1 MNIEQEIW
9 LFELNL
15 NLISVK
21 KVPKFKE
28 LSKFPEVR
36 RDLAIVVDSNISAG
50 EVIDITKQAAGEF
63 LVGAVIFDQY
73 DGDGIA
79 EGKYSIGLGLT
90 WQHHERTLKENEVN
104 LLIDNV
110 LVSLKQRFNAS
121 LR

>member
-1 MNIEQEIW
+1 M
-9 LFELNL
+9 
-15 NLISVK
+15 
-21 KVPKFKE
+21 
-28 LSKFPEVR
+28 R

-79 EGKYSIGLGLT
+79 EGKYSIGLG
-90 WQHHERTLKENEVN
+90 RRGSIMSALKENEVN
-104 LLIDNV
+104 TLIDNV